1 MRQGAANSPV
11 RASGSGYN
19 RDSSRT
25 NPSLDPPRE
34 ARVPPEDGGS
44 VTRWIGDLK
53 AGDPAAAQRLWERY
67 FASLVRLA
75 QALSAFDSF
84 CASAAEGRFPRLDDR
99 DDLWHILVALTR
111 RKAAD
116 QARRQQRQ
124 KRGGGRIAVESELA
138 GDDGR
143 VLLDAIA
150 GPGPTPEFAA
160 ELAEECRRRLDDL
173 GDDTLR
179 QVAILRMEGYTNEEV
194 AQRLGLRLRSLSRK
208 VELIRRTWL
217 GEVDA

>member
-1 MRQGAANSPV
+1 MS
-11 RASGSGYN
+11 
-19 RDSSRT
+19 
-25 NPSLDPPRE
+25 
-34 ARVPPEDGGS
+34 PEDGGS
-44 VTRWIGDLK
+44 VTRWLGDLK

-75 QALSAFDSF
+75 QAKLRSSRRVAEDEEDAALSAFDSF
-84 CASAAEGRFPRLDDR
+84 CASAAKGRFPRLDDR

-124 KRGGGRIAVESELA
+124 KRGGGRIASESELV

-143 VLLDAIA
+143 ALLDAIA
-150 GPGPTPEFAA
+150 GPEPSPEFAA

-173 GDDTLR
+173 RDDSLR
-179 QVAILRMEGYTNEEV
+179 QVAVLRMEGYSNEEI
-194 AQRLGLRLRSLSRK
+194 AERMGLRLRSLSRK
-208 VELIRRTWL
+208 IELIRRTWL
-217 GEVDA
+217 GEEDV